1 MKQILIASL
10 ISCMLFLPAAGH
22 ALTLQEGLK
31 IVAETGRDVKIA
43 EANQEAARG
52 TVSLARSA
60 WLPQVNAYGNET
72 WLKYQPMA
80 KFTTGVNTAIVP
92 TSQDQFLSYGVTAN
106 QLLYDFGKTG
116 SSIDAA
122 QYSLQA
128 REIETRRARNRMAL
142 DFILAYFDLLEAD
155 KLVTVAAE
163 EVKQYEAHKH
173 DAEVRYSAGVVTRNE
188 VLQAEVALADSRQR
202 FLVADNNRS
211 LRASQINSLLIRQ
224 LNETVQAEEV
234 TATPSAG
241 ITLDAAWT
249 VAEAESPEIQVIDA
263 GIRAKEQTVKS
274 ARSEYFPTLFLSGG
288 YQYQENEFQVHP
300 GNWSLIAGATFNLF
314 SGGATDARV
323 HISTSELAG
332 LRTTRD
338 KIVDAVRLD
347 VKGAYLNLQ
356 SALQQIE
363 VTKTAVAQAEE
374 NLRLQRLRY
383 QEGVGTA
390 TEVLDAVTL
399 LTTTHIGSLRAQY
412 GFGRA
417 EAGLLYSMGKD
428 LPGMYER
435 PPAPKA
441 EAPAPEAGSP
451 SPAPSS
457 EPGAT
462 KPEAPG
468 STRTQAPRAQ

>member
-1 MKQILIASL
+1 MKRLLILPL
-10 ISCMLFLPAAGH
+10 MFTVLLVPAAVR
-22 ALTLQEGLK
+22 ALTLEEGLK
-31 IVAETGRDVKIA
+31 IVSETGRDVKIA
-43 EANQEAARG
+43 ESNEAAARG

-80 KFTTGVNTAIVP
+80 KFVTPGNTVVAP

-106 QLLYDFGKTG
+106 QLLYDFGKT
-116 SSIDAA
+116 SSNIDAA
-122 QYSLQA
+122 KFSLQA
-128 REIETRRARNRMAL
+128 REIETRRARNRSAL
-142 DFILAYFDLLEAD
+142 DFILAYYDLLEAD
-155 KLVTVAAE
+155 KLVNVAAE

-188 VLQAEVALADSRQR
+188 VLQADVALADSRQR

-211 LRASQINSLLIRQ
+211 LLASRVNSLLLRP
-224 LNETVQAEEV
+224 LNQDVQAEEV

-263 GIRAKEQTVKS
+263 SIRAQTESVKA
-274 ARSEYFPTLFLSGG
+274 ARSEYFPTLFVSGG

-300 GNWSLIAGATFNLF
+300 GNWSVIAGATFNLF
-314 SGGATDARV
+314 SGGATNARV
-323 HISTSELAG
+323 HISASELAG

-356 SALQQIE
+356 SSAQQID

-399 LTTTHIGSLRAQY
+399 LTSTQTGNLRAQY
-412 GFGRA
+412 GFERA
-417 EAGLLYSMGKD
+417 EAGLLYSMGRD
-428 LPGMYER
+428 LPGMYTNTAGTQTE
-435 PPAPKA
+435 ATHPK
-441 EAPAPEAGSP
+441 
-451 SPAPSS
+451 
-457 EPGAT
+457 
-462 KPEAPG
+462 
-468 STRTQAPRAQ
+468 